1 MKIQLKIFILF
12 LIKNILCR
20 KQLDIP
26 GVTNNIFLDANSLG
40 LPKEFPSLSPIF
52 NLLLTK
58 DSEMYNKVYQVI
70 KNLEHIIGY
79 FPYFEQEILYQSI
92 EDNLTDNNTSI
103 FNFDKYMTLMN
114 KEVGNEGINYF
125 RFQHRSL
132 SHYLTLYSKRYQLG
146 LSCLKK
152 VANDLS
158 YNSKE
163 DEYMMKFITNDIN
176 SILNA
181 QNLMNK
187 CTAIF
192 AAEMINILEQRK
204 SFLFSISINTMNKN
218 DSTLDDFLERDPDS
232 KFIKGFK
239 YTENETQ
246 TIINSFKDFCICKQN
261 FNNILHRK
269 TLEAQIEISSM
280 NDCINTKEVN
290 VNAGISSKK
299 IDDPSITIRK
309 GETVGINNGNK
320 IRNDGRTLNNYL
332 LNNGLG
338 LGKTRKVINKKE
350 KPNFNLPTN
359 WEEFINIVKTS
370 NLMIPDIEE
379 IIKKIEEDNGIS
391 YKPYPGVIRAVISSM
406 KSENEIYDNQ
416 LSLLLYHFENS
427 PSSFEDIEGE
437 FAITISKTKDFEIDV
452 SKLLNEKEIK
462 IGNVNFNDIIRKFE
476 IKRKINLNN
485 NPYPDYSFTEI
496 EILLNYINGS
506 SLMCA
511 IVEDSLNNK
520 YYDIYYNGTSLSST
534 QAHIYAGCIAQF
546 SSGGKNDKD
555 TCRNNLMTKCGNE
568 LDYRCKESGLY
579 DIISENPI
587 ADLVIPKSCTYSND
601 NDCLKWIDK
610 NLFNQ
615 LTLRYSSFPG
625 ISLMVDAASK
635 GYIQKSNNE
644 HYVFA
649 SKNIS
654 IISKSKE
661 KDEIIE
667 RKEILEKQFNE
678 FYSEDFEVQ
687 GTGFIKNAPIDKL
700 IVELDRAFSSQV
712 NHDYFISSKKLFINI
727 LFFLIII

>member
-1 MKIQLKIFILF
+1 MKMKLKIFILF

-52 NLLLTK
+52 NILLTK
-58 DSEMYNKVYQVI
+58 DSEIHNKAYQVI

-92 EDNLTDNNTSI
+92 DDNLTENTSI
-103 FNFDKYMTLMN
+103 FNFDKYNTLMN

-146 LSCLKK
+146 LSCLKT

-181 QNLMNK
+181 QNIMNK

-204 SFLFSISINTMNKN
+204 SFLFSISIYSMKN
-218 DSTLDDFLERDPDS
+218 DSTFDDFFERDVDTN
-232 KFIKGFK
+232 FIKGFK
-239 YTENETQ
+239 YTVNESQ

-280 NDCINTKEVN
+280 NDCINTKEAN
-290 VNAGISSKK
+290 LNAGISSKK

-332 LNNGLG
+332 LINGLG

-350 KPNFNLPTN
+350 KPNIYLPTY
-359 WEEFINIVKTS
+359 WEDFINIVKTS

-391 YKPYPGVIRAVISSM
+391 YKPYPGIIRAVISSIR
-406 KSENEIYDNQ
+406 NDEIYEDQ

-427 PSSFEDIEGE
+427 PSSFENIEGE
-437 FAITISKTKDFEIDV
+437 FTIKISKTKDFEIVDV
-452 SKLLNEKEIK
+452 SKLSSNNIK
-462 IGNVNFNDIIRKFE
+462 IGNEYFDDIIRFFE

-520 YYDIYYNGTSLSST
+520 YYDIYYNGTSLSSI

-635 GYIQKSNNE
+635 GYIQKSNDE

-661 KDEIIE
+661 NDTIIE

-678 FYSEDFEVQ
+678 FYSEDFEIQ
-687 GTGFIKNAPIDKL
+687 GTGFTKNAPIDNL

>member
-52 NLLLTK
+52 NILLTK
-58 DSEMYNKVYQVI
+58 DSEIHNKAYQVI

-92 EDNLTDNNTSI
+92 DDNLTENTSI
-103 FNFDKYMTLMN
+103 FNFDKYNTLMN

-146 LSCLKK
+146 LSCLKT

-181 QNLMNK
+181 QNIMNK

-204 SFLFSISINTMNKN
+204 SFLFSISIFTMKNKN
-218 DSTLDDFLERDPDS
+218 STFDDFFERDLETN
-232 KFIKGFK
+232 FIKGFK
-239 YTENETQ
+239 YTVNESQ

-290 VNAGISSKK
+290 LNAGISSKK

-350 KPNFNLPTN
+350 KPNFNLPTVL
-359 WEEFINIVKTS
+359 EEFINIAKTS

-391 YKPYPGVIRAVISSM
+391 YKPYPGIIRAVISSIR
-406 KSENEIYDNQ
+406 NDEIYEDQ

-427 PSSFEDIEGE
+427 PSSFENIEGE
-437 FAITISKTKDFEIDV
+437 FTIKISKTKDFEIVDV
-452 SKLLNEKEIK
+452 SKLSSNNIK
-462 IGNVNFNDIIRKFE
+462 IGNEYFDDIIRFFE
-476 IKRKINLNN
+476 IKRKINLNGD
-485 NPYPDYSFTEI
+485 PYPDYSFTEI

-520 YYDIYYNGTSLSST
+520 YYDIYYNGTSLSSI

-635 GYIQKSNNE
+635 GYIQKSNDE

-654 IISKSKE
+654 IISKNKE
-661 KDEIIE
+661 NDTIIE
-667 RKEILEKQFNE
+667 RKKILEKQFNE
-678 FYSEDFEVQ
+678 FYSEDFEIQ

>member
-52 NLLLTK
+52 NILLTK
-58 DSEMYNKVYQVI
+58 DSEIHNKAYQVI

-92 EDNLTDNNTSI
+92 DDNLTENTSI
-103 FNFDKYMTLMN
+103 FNFDKYNTLMN

-146 LSCLKK
+146 LSCLKT

-181 QNLMNK
+181 QNIMNK

-204 SFLFSISINTMNKN
+204 SFLFSISIFTMKNKN
-218 DSTLDDFLERDPDS
+218 STFDDFFERDLETN
-232 KFIKGFK
+232 FIKGFK
-239 YTENETQ
+239 YTVNESQ

-280 NDCINTKEVN
+280 NDCINTKEAN
-290 VNAGISSKK
+290 LNAGISSKK

-332 LNNGLG
+332 LYNGLG

-350 KPNFNLPTN
+350 KPNFNLPTVL
-359 WEEFINIVKTS
+359 EEFINIAKTS

-391 YKPYPGVIRAVISSM
+391 YKPYPGIIRAVISSIR
-406 KSENEIYDNQ
+406 NDEIYEDQ

-427 PSSFEDIEGE
+427 PSSFENIEGE
-437 FAITISKTKDFEIDV
+437 FTIKISKTKDFEIVDV
-452 SKLLNEKEIK
+452 SKLSSNNIK
-462 IGNVNFNDIIRKFE
+462 IGNEYFDDIIRFFE

-520 YYDIYYNGTSLSST
+520 YYDIYYNGTSLSSI

-635 GYIQKSNNE
+635 GYIQKSNDE

-649 SKNIS
+649 LKNIS

-661 KDEIIE
+661 NDTIIE

-678 FYSEDFEVQ
+678 FYSEDFEIQ
-687 GTGFIKNAPIDKL
+687 GTGFTKNAPIDNL

>member
-52 NLLLTK
+52 NILLTK
-58 DSEMYNKVYQVI
+58 DSEIHNKAYQVI

-92 EDNLTDNNTSI
+92 DDNLTENTSI
-103 FNFDKYMTLMN
+103 FNFDKYNTLMN

-146 LSCLKK
+146 LSCLKT

-181 QNLMNK
+181 QNIMNK

-204 SFLFSISINTMNKN
+204 SFLFSISIYSMKN
-218 DSTLDDFLERDPDS
+218 DSTFDDFFERDVDTN
-232 KFIKGFK
+232 FIKGFK
-239 YTENETQ
+239 YTVNESQ

-280 NDCINTKEVN
+280 NDCINTKEAN
-290 VNAGISSKK
+290 LNAGISSKK

-332 LNNGLG
+332 LINGLG

-350 KPNFNLPTN
+350 KPNIYLPTY
-359 WEEFINIVKTS
+359 WEDFINIVKTS

-391 YKPYPGVIRAVISSM
+391 YKPYPGIIRAVISSIR
-406 KSENEIYDNQ
+406 NDEIYEDQ

-427 PSSFEDIEGE
+427 PSSFENIEGE
-437 FAITISKTKDFEIDV
+437 FTIKISKTKDFEIVDV
-452 SKLLNEKEIK
+452 SKLSSNNIK
-462 IGNVNFNDIIRKFE
+462 IGNEYFDDIIRFFE

-520 YYDIYYNGTSLSST
+520 YYDIYYNGTSLSSI

-635 GYIQKSNNE
+635 GYIQKSNDE

-661 KDEIIE
+661 NDTIIE

-678 FYSEDFEVQ
+678 FYSEDFEIQ
-687 GTGFIKNAPIDKL
+687 GTGFTKNAPIDNL

>member
-92 EDNLTDNNTSI
+92 EDNLTDNHTSI

-350 KPNFNLPTN
+350 KPNFNLPTVL
-359 WEEFINIVKTS
+359 EEFINIAKTS

-452 SKLLNEKEIK
+452 SKLLNDKEIK

>member
-12 LIKNILCR
+12 LIKNIFFR

-52 NLLLTK
+52 NILLTK
-58 DSEMYNKVYQVI
+58 DSEIHNKAYQVI

-92 EDNLTDNNTSI
+92 DDNLTENTSI
-103 FNFDKYMTLMN
+103 FNFDKYNTLMN

-146 LSCLKK
+146 LSCLKT

-181 QNLMNK
+181 QNIMNK

-204 SFLFSISINTMNKN
+204 SFLFSISIYSMKN
-218 DSTLDDFLERDPDS
+218 DSTFDDFFERDVDTN
-232 KFIKGFK
+232 FIKGFK
-239 YTENETQ
+239 YTVNESQ

-280 NDCINTKEVN
+280 NDCINTKEAN
-290 VNAGISSKK
+290 LNAGISSKK

-332 LNNGLG
+332 LINGLG

-350 KPNFNLPTN
+350 KPNIYLPTY
-359 WEEFINIVKTS
+359 WEDFINIVKTS

-391 YKPYPGVIRAVISSM
+391 YKPYPGIIRAVISSIR
-406 KSENEIYDNQ
+406 NDEIYEDQ

-427 PSSFEDIEGE
+427 PSSFENIEGE
-437 FAITISKTKDFEIDV
+437 FTIKISKTKDFEIVDV
-452 SKLLNEKEIK
+452 SKLSSNNIK
-462 IGNVNFNDIIRKFE
+462 IGNEYFDDIIRFFE

-520 YYDIYYNGTSLSST
+520 YYDIYYNGTSLSSI

-635 GYIQKSNNE
+635 GYIQKSNDE

-649 SKNIS
+649 LKNIS

-661 KDEIIE
+661 NDTIIE

-678 FYSEDFEVQ
+678 FYSEDFEIQ
-687 GTGFIKNAPIDKL
+687 GTGFTKNAPIDNL

>member
-52 NLLLTK
+52 NILLTK
-58 DSEMYNKVYQVI
+58 DSEIHNKAYQVI

-92 EDNLTDNNTSI
+92 DDNLTENTSI
-103 FNFDKYMTLMN
+103 FNFDKYNTLMN

-146 LSCLKK
+146 LSCLKT

-181 QNLMNK
+181 QNIMNK

-204 SFLFSISINTMNKN
+204 SFLFSISIYSMKN
-218 DSTLDDFLERDPDS
+218 DSTFDDFFERDVDTN
-232 KFIKGFK
+232 FIKGFK
-239 YTENETQ
+239 YTVNESQ

-280 NDCINTKEVN
+280 NDCINTKEAN
-290 VNAGISSKK
+290 LNAGISSKK

-332 LNNGLG
+332 LINGLG

-350 KPNFNLPTN
+350 KPNIYLPTY
-359 WEEFINIVKTS
+359 WEDFINIVKTS

-391 YKPYPGVIRAVISSM
+391 YKPYPGIIRAVISSIR
-406 KSENEIYDNQ
+406 NDEIYEDQ

-427 PSSFEDIEGE
+427 PSSFENIEGE
-437 FAITISKTKDFEIDV
+437 FTIKISKTKDFEIVDV
-452 SKLLNEKEIK
+452 SKLSSNNIK
-462 IGNVNFNDIIRKFE
+462 IGNEYFDDIIRFFE

-520 YYDIYYNGTSLSST
+520 YYDIYYNGTSLSSI

-635 GYIQKSNNE
+635 GYIQKSNDE

-661 KDEIIE
+661 NDTIIE

-678 FYSEDFEVQ
+678 FYSEDFEIQ
-687 GTGFIKNAPIDKL
+687 GTGFTKNAPIDNL

-727 LFFLIII
+727 LLFLIII

>member
-1 MKIQLKIFILF
+1 
-12 LIKNILCR
+12 
-20 KQLDIP
+20 
-26 GVTNNIFLDANSLG
+26 
-40 LPKEFPSLSPIF
+40 
-52 NLLLTK
+52 
-58 DSEMYNKVYQVI
+58 
-70 KNLEHIIGY
+70 
-79 FPYFEQEILYQSI
+79 
-92 EDNLTDNNTSI
+92 
-103 FNFDKYMTLMN
+103 
-114 KEVGNEGINYF
+114 
-125 RFQHRSL
+125 
-132 SHYLTLYSKRYQLG
+132 
-146 LSCLKK
+146 
-152 VANDLS
+152 
-158 YNSKE
+158 
-163 DEYMMKFITNDIN
+163 
-176 SILNA
+176 
-181 QNLMNK
+181 
-187 CTAIF
+187 
-192 AAEMINILEQRK
+192 
-204 SFLFSISINTMNKN
+204 
-218 DSTLDDFLERDPDS
+218 
-232 KFIKGFK
+232 
-239 YTENETQ
+239 
-246 TIINSFKDFCICKQN
+246 
-261 FNNILHRK
+261 
-269 TLEAQIEISSM
+269 
-280 NDCINTKEVN
+280 
-290 VNAGISSKK
+290 
-299 IDDPSITIRK
+299 
-309 GETVGINNGNK
+309 
-320 IRNDGRTLNNYL
+320 
-332 LNNGLG
+332 
-338 LGKTRKVINKKE
+338 
-350 KPNFNLPTN
+350 
-359 WEEFINIVKTS
+359 
-370 NLMIPDIEE
+370 
-379 IIKKIEEDNGIS
+379 
-391 YKPYPGVIRAVISSM
+391 M

>member
-1 MKIQLKIFILF
+1 MKIQLKFFILF

-58 DSEMYNKVYQVI
+58 DSEIYNEAYQVI

-92 EDNLTDNNTSI
+92 DDNLTENTSI
-103 FNFDKYMTLMN
+103 FNFDKYNTLMN

-146 LSCLKK
+146 LSCLKT

-181 QNLMNK
+181 QNIMNK

-204 SFLFSISINTMNKN
+204 SFLFSISIFTMKNKN
-218 DSTLDDFLERDPDS
+218 STFDDFFERDLETN
-232 KFIKGFK
+232 FIKGFK
-239 YTENETQ
+239 YTVNESQ

-290 VNAGISSKK
+290 LNAGISSKK

-332 LNNGLG
+332 LYNGLG

-350 KPNFNLPTN
+350 KPNFNLPTGL
-359 WEEFINIVKTS
+359 EEFINIAKTS

-391 YKPYPGVIRAVISSM
+391 YKPYPGIIRAVISSIR
-406 KSENEIYDNQ
+406 NDEIYEDK
-416 LSLLLYHFENS
+416 LSLLLYHFENH
-427 PSSFEDIEGE
+427 PSSFENIEGE
-437 FAITISKTKDFEIDV
+437 FTIKISKTKDFEIIDI
-452 SKLLNEKEIK
+452 SKLSSNNIK
-462 IGNVNFNDIIRKFE
+462 IGNEYFDDIIRFFE
-476 IKRKINLNN
+476 IKRKINLNGA
-485 NPYPDYSFTEI
+485 PYPDYSFTEI

-506 SLMCA
+506 SFICA

-520 YYDIYYNGTSLSST
+520 YYDIYYNGTSLSSI

-635 GYIQKSNNE
+635 GYIQKSNDE

-654 IISKSKE
+654 IISKNKE
-661 KDEIIE
+661 NDTIIE
-667 RKEILEKQFNE
+667 RKKILEKQFNE
-678 FYSEDFEVQ
+678 FYSEDFEIQ

-712 NHDYFISSKKLFINI
+712 NHDYFISSKKLFINT

>member
-1 MKIQLKIFILF
+1 MKIQLKFFILF

-52 NLLLTK
+52 NILLTK
-58 DSEMYNKVYQVI
+58 DSEIHNKAYQVI

-92 EDNLTDNNTSI
+92 DDNLTENTSI
-103 FNFDKYMTLMN
+103 FNFDKYNTLMN

-146 LSCLKK
+146 LSCLKT

-181 QNLMNK
+181 QNIMNK

-204 SFLFSISINTMNKN
+204 SFLFSISIFTMKNKN
-218 DSTLDDFLERDPDS
+218 STFDDFFERDLETN
-232 KFIKGFK
+232 FIKGFK
-239 YTENETQ
+239 YTVNESQ

-290 VNAGISSKK
+290 LNAGISSKK

-350 KPNFNLPTN
+350 KPNFNLPTVL
-359 WEEFINIVKTS
+359 EEFINIAKTS

-391 YKPYPGVIRAVISSM
+391 YKPYPGIIRAVISSIR
-406 KSENEIYDNQ
+406 NDEIYEDK

-427 PSSFEDIEGE
+427 PSSFENIEGE
-437 FAITISKTKDFEIDV
+437 FTIKISKTKDFEIVDV
-452 SKLLNEKEIK
+452 SKLSSNNIK
-462 IGNVNFNDIIRKFE
+462 IGNEYFDDIIRFFE

-520 YYDIYYNGTSLSST
+520 YYDIYYNGTSLSSI

-635 GYIQKSNNE
+635 GYIQKSNDE

-661 KDEIIE
+661 NDTIIE
-667 RKEILEKQFNE
+667 RKKILEKQFNE
-678 FYSEDFEVQ
+678 FYSEDFEIQ
-687 GTGFIKNAPIDKL
+687 GTGFTKNAPIDNL

>member
-58 DSEMYNKVYQVI
+58 DSEIYNKAYQVI

-181 QNLMNK
+181 QNIMNK

-452 SKLLNEKEIK
+452 SKLLNDKEIK

>member
-181 QNLMNK
+181 QNIMNK

-452 SKLLNEKEIK
+452 SKLLNDKEIK

>member
-92 EDNLTDNNTSI
+92 EDNLTDNHTSI

-181 QNLMNK
+181 QNIMNK

-452 SKLLNEKEIK
+452 SKLLNDKEIK

>member
-1 MKIQLKIFILF
+1 
-12 LIKNILCR
+12 
-20 KQLDIP
+20 
-26 GVTNNIFLDANSLG
+26 
-40 LPKEFPSLSPIF
+40 
-52 NLLLTK
+52 
-58 DSEMYNKVYQVI
+58 MYNKVYQVI

-92 EDNLTDNNTSI
+92 EDNLTDNHTSI

-359 WEEFINIVKTS
+359 WEEFINIAKTS

-452 SKLLNEKEIK
+452 SKLLNDKEIK